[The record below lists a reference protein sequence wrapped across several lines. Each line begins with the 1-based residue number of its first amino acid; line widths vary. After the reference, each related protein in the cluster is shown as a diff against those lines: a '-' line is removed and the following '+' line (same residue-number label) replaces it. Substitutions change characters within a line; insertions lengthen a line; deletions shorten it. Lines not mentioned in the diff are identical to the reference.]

1 MEVADELE
9 KVEVTESTV
18 MKGKADT
25 VDVEVVG

>member
-1 MEVADELE
+1 MEEADEFE
-9 KVEVTESTV
+9 KVEVAESTM